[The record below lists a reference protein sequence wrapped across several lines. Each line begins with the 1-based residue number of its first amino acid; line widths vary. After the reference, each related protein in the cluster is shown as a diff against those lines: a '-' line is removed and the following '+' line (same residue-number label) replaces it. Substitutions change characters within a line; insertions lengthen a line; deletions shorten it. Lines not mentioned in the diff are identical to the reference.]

1 MGQKSATVWSYD
13 GFELFGSADSPYYI
27 IAFTKEPNISADPIV
42 LATGDTLAVGDTL
55 AFLGSQKTSAGFS
68 NLHPVA
74 PGTFKCVGTFKDDK
88 STFVLWETG
97 VEDERYVSVYYGH
110 SLFINDEEMVTALL
124 YTNRAGSGR
133 VIEAEIF
140 YAAHE
145 SIPLELYP
153 KPYQKEITPKEKTQ
167 NE

>member
-1 MGQKSATVWSYD
+1 MSQKSATVWSYN

-27 IAFTKEPNISADPIV
+27 IAFTEAPTIRTEPIV
-42 LATGDTLAVGDTL
+42 LATGNTLYVGDTL
-55 AFLGSQKTSAGFS
+55 AFLGSKKTSAGFS

-74 PGTFKCVGTFKDDK
+74 PGTFKYVGTFKDDK
-88 STFVLWETG
+88 STFVLWEAG

-110 SLFINDEEMVTALL
+110 SLFINDEEIVTALL

-140 YAAHE
+140 HATHE
-145 SIPLELYP
+145 SIPRGLYP
-153 KPYQKEITPKEKTQ
+153 TTYQKEMGWVA
-167 NE
+167 